1 MAEAHVRSL
10 AREDQPH
17 LVASGPAARKE
28 ERRVGLLVLCLLAL
42 IVGVMTGVGA
52 VALRALIGLIH
63 NVCYNGAFAFR
74 YDANLLEG
82 PSRFGD
88 FVFFSPIV
96 GGLIVVFLVL
106 RFAPEAKG
114 HGVPEVMDSVFL
126 RRGQHPLAG
135 RRHQVAGLG
144 LVDRQRSGGRA

>member
-1 MAEAHVRSL
+1 MRSL
-10 AREDQPH
+10 ALEDRPH
-17 LVASGPAARKE
+17 LVASRPTRHE

-42 IVGVMTGVGA
+42 VVGVMTGVGA
-52 VALRALIGLIH
+52 VALRAPIGLIH
-63 NVCYNGAFAFR
+63 NAFYNSAFAFR

-106 RFAPEAKG
+106 RFG
-114 HGVPEVMDSVFL
+114 NFEV
-126 RRGQHPLAG
+126 
-135 RRHQVAGLG
+135 
-144 LVDRQRSGGRA
+144 